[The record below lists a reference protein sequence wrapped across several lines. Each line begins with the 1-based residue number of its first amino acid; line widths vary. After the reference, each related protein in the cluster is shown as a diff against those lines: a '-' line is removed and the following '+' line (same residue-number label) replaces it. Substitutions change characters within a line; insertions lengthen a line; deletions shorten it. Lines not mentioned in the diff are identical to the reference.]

1 MTGRVVVLFLLYLA
15 GTLLTT
21 LTIFLI
27 PVFQGFV
34 LYCLCRWTI
43 QWKRV
48 REGTGRIV
56 GGDPDF
62 KIDTTKCTVTW
73 PARRAAQRFG
83 RRHRKCRGRA
93 HPERALQGRADHQ
106 RLPTISR
113 PL

>member
-62 KIDTTKCTVTW
+62 KIDTHKMYSELPGTPGSSTIWAPPSEMPWTS
-73 PARRAAQRFG
+73 ASRASA
-83 RRHRKCRGRA
+83 
-93 HPERALQGRADHQ
+93 
-106 RLPTISR
+106 SR
-113 PL
+113 PS

>member
-15 GTLLTT
+15 GTLFTT

-48 REGTGRIV
+48 PGGHRPHRGGRP
-56 GGDPDF
+56 GLQD
-62 KIDTTKCTVTW
+62 
-73 PARRAAQRFG
+73 
-83 RRHRKCRGRA
+83 RH
-93 HPERALQGRADHQ
+93 PQNVQ
-106 RLPTISR
+106 
-113 PL
+113 

>member
-1 MTGRVVVLFLLYLA
+1 MTGRVVVLFLLYLVS
-15 GTLLTT
+15 TLFTT

-56 GGDPDF
+56 GATRTSRSTP
-62 KIDTTKCTVTW
+62 TKCTVTW
-73 PARRAAQRFG
+73 PGTPGSSTIWAPPSEMPWTSASRASA
-83 RRHRKCRGRA
+83 
-93 HPERALQGRADHQ
+93 
-106 RLPTISR
+106 SR
-113 PL
+113 PS